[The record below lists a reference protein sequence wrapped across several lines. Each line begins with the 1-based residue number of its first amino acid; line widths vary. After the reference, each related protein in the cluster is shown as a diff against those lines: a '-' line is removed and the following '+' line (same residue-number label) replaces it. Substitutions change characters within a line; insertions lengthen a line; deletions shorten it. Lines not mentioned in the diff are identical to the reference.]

1 LSSLLLKREGNHKG
15 NSLMYDL
22 NLVNGDKVNWNSL
35 KIRMKVI
42 DKLVHKLVSRL
53 IDLGGYLKDNVE
65 FGYKED
71 VKVTVNYNS
80 IEDNLEAI
88 VSIRDLGKRID
99 FSEIDF
105 DVFKVVTNWYGVREY
120 VKK

>member
-1 LSSLLLKREGNHKG
+1 
-15 NSLMYDL
+15 MYDL